1 MWSDPLYTDVLY
13 IPDDIIAAFAV
24 EARAQ
29 VEESRPTPP
38 ATVAVAPAASDPRT
52 VRRRRAIRVRR
63 FVLATV
69 VWLTLAALG
78 VATAVW
84 TVESFYSTATM
95 WTALSFGGGAVWV
108 VGTAVALS
116 YRFRPLVD

>member
-1 MWSDPLYTDVLY
+1 MWSDPQYTDVLY

-29 VEESRPTPP
+29 VEESRQSSPLDPDATP
-38 ATVAVAPAASDPRT
+38 APPDPRAA
-52 VRRRRAIRVRR
+52 RRRRAIRVRR

-69 VWLTLAALG
+69 VWLALG
-78 VATAVW
+78 ALGIATAVW

-116 YRFRPLVD
+116 YRFRPLPE

>member
-29 VEESRPTPP
+29 VEESRPDPL
-38 ATVAVAPAASDPRT
+38 AGVAVDPAPSDPRAA
-52 VRRRRAIRVRR
+52 RRRRATRVRR
-63 FVLATV
+63 FVLTTV
-69 VWLTLAALG
+69 VWLALIALG

-84 TVESFYSTATM
+84 TVESFYSAASM
-95 WTALSFGGGAVWV
+95 WTTLSFGGGALWV
-108 VGTAVALS
+108 LGTAVALS
-116 YRFRPLVD
+116 YRFPPLPE

>member
-29 VEESRPTPP
+29 VQESRPAPP
-38 ATVAVAPAASDPRT
+38 ASVVVSQAPFDPRAA
-52 VRRRRAIRVRR
+52 RRRRATRVRR
-63 FVLATV
+63 FVLATG
-69 VWLTLAALG
+69 VWLALIALG

-84 TVESFYSTATM
+84 TVESFYSAATM

-116 YRFRPLVD
+116 YRFHPLPE